1 MLCKIKGI
9 LNKPLKVLSSKL
21 ELLVNL
27 NVFQR
32 VTHELLQEH
41 VTQCIR
47 VSRERFHRARVL
59 VFHAHLSE
67 WKFFWPRKYSQTF
80 TMMYS
85 KMKCMQKQFFSLY
98 YFEVYLLQLLLRLKA
113 SVFLSSKS
121 WSRTTKINDHLFLA
135 RSSLGWI
142 KQNSRQDWEWFSLA
156 VWFNCFLS

>member
-1 MLCKIKGI
+1 MLCKTKGI

-47 VSRERFHRARVL
+47 VWRERFHRARVL

-67 WKFFWPRKYSQTF
+67 WKFFWPRKYSNLNYDVQQNEMHAETV
-80 TMMYS
+80 
-85 KMKCMQKQFFSLY
+85 FSLY

-113 SVFLSSKS
+113 SV
-121 WSRTTKINDHLFLA
+121 A
-135 RSSLGWI
+135 
-142 KQNSRQDWEWFSLA
+142 
-156 VWFNCFLS
+156 

>member
-1 MLCKIKGI
+1 MLCKTKGI

-47 VSRERFHRARVL
+47 VWRERFHRARVL
-59 VFHAHLSE
+59 VFHAHWSE

-113 SVFLSSKS
+113 SV
-121 WSRTTKINDHLFLA
+121 A
-135 RSSLGWI
+135 
-142 KQNSRQDWEWFSLA
+142 
-156 VWFNCFLS
+156 

>member
-59 VFHAHLSE
+59 VFHAHLASQIFTNFYYDVQQNE
-67 WKFFWPRKYSQTF
+67 MHAETVFFP
-80 TMMYS
+80 
-85 KMKCMQKQFFSLY
+85 
-98 YFEVYLLQLLLRLKA
+98 LL
-113 SVFLSSKS
+113 F
-121 WSRTTKINDHLFLA
+121 
-135 RSSLGWI
+135 
-142 KQNSRQDWEWFSLA
+142 
-156 VWFNCFLS
+156 